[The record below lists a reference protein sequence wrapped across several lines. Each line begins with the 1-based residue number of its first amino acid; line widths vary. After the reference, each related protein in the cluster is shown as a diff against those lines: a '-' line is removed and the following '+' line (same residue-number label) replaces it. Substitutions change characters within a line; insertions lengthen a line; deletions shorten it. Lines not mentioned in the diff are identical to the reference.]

1 MAVLTP
7 SPEAVQKASNPIAL
21 RYWNQCLE
29 KNSDAIRFSPSP
41 NNENET
47 IGRGGKEEA
56 RNKINQ
62 YVTVEKI
69 KRSQRDQRILAR
81 SASESRLR
89 HDEDRMFRNQSS
101 NLYSQVKAEQIKLTE
116 NRTEFQNRAVHFTG
130 KSPQPFR
137 RGARE
142 TRSFVPTR
150 NFVGSDEANK
160 NTSSMVNLNDVNQ
173 NLIPNLTNTQKMNLV
188 EMLLENLPTQIGDHF
203 LAERLSSLPCDRLH
217 SVIAN
222 ISEPVRSSLTKLQ
235 LKAITSHFA

>member
-29 KNSDAIRFSPSP
+29 KNSDAISSSPSP

-47 IGRGGKEEA
+47 IGGRGKEEA

-62 YVTVEKI
+62 YVTVDKI
-69 KRSQRDQRILAR
+69 KRSQRILAR

-89 HDEDRMFRNQSS
+89 HDEDRMLRNQSS
-101 NLYSQVKAEQIKLTE
+101 SLYSQVKAEQIKLAE
-116 NRTEFQNRAVHFTG
+116 NRTEFQNRASHFTG

-137 RGARE
+137 RGSRE
-142 TRSFVPTR
+142 TQSFVPTR
-150 NFVGSDEANK
+150 NFGGSDKANK

-173 NLIPNLTNTQKMNLV
+173 NLIPNLTNTQKTNLV
-188 EMLLENLPTQIGDHF
+188 EMLLEDLPTQIGDKF

-222 ISEPVRSSLTKLQ
+222 ISEPVRSS
-235 LKAITSHFA
+235 

>member
-1 MAVLTP
+1 MAPPRARSSTPGPALTP

-29 KNSDAIRFSPSP
+29 KNSDTTSSSPSP
-41 NNENET
+41 NKSDENENERV
-47 IGRGGKEEA
+47 GRRGKEEA
-56 RNKINQ
+56 RYRINQ
-62 YVTVEKI
+62 YVTVDKM
-69 KRSQRDQRILAR
+69 KRDQGVLAR

-101 NLYSQVKAEQIKLTE
+101 KLYTQVKAEQIKLAE

-137 RGARE
+137 RGASE
-142 TRSFVPTR
+142 TRGFVPTR
-150 NFVGSDEANK
+150 SSNETNT

-188 EMLLENLPTQIGDHF
+188 QMLLENLPTQVGDKL
-203 LAERLSSLPCDRLH
+203 LAERLSSLPCDRLR

-222 ISEPVRSSLTKLQ
+222 ISEPVRNS
-235 LKAITSHFA
+235 